1 MPFLEPIVYPPER
14 NKDYI
19 KQAIYVAN
27 SLGSWWRRI
36 NEQKKIKKIKIRFS
50 TAIVVVHSINQ
61 TTILTRSQQK
71 AKPAKPEN
79 SQKMSHLEIKTQ
91 IIVTSNLNINTP
103 KWLNVVYVHRKIRN
117 INDGNIIDTVTSMNQ
132 PHQIIYPRNG
142 KTTLLMNLSCSS
154 ACLAILTACLER
166 ISFVW
171 TACFDNISLVWATF
185 YKTKQT
191 QIAKKTNKTDNPR
204 FKTSR
209 FLISQIN
216 QLP

>member
-1 MPFLEPIVYPPER
+1 M
-14 NKDYI
+14 
-19 KQAIYVAN
+19 
-27 SLGSWWRRI
+27 
-36 NEQKKIKKIKIRFS
+36 
-50 TAIVVVHSINQ
+50 HSINQ

-132 PHQIIYPRNG
+132 PHQIIYLRNG

-191 QIAKKTNKTDNPR
+191 QIAKKK
-204 FKTSR
+204 
-209 FLISQIN
+209 N
-216 QLP
+216 Q

>member
-71 AKPAKPEN
+71 AKPAKSEN

-91 IIVTSNLNINTP
+91 IIVTSNLNIHTLCTSQDSQHQWQKHNWHSDINESTP
-103 KWLNVVYVHRKIRN
+103 SNY
-117 INDGNIIDTVTSMNQ
+117 
-132 PHQIIYPRNG
+132 
-142 KTTLLMNLSCSS
+142 LS
-154 ACLAILTACLER
+154 
-166 ISFVW
+166 
-171 TACFDNISLVWATF
+171 
-185 YKTKQT
+185 
-191 QIAKKTNKTDNPR
+191 
-204 FKTSR
+204 
-209 FLISQIN
+209 
-216 QLP
+216 